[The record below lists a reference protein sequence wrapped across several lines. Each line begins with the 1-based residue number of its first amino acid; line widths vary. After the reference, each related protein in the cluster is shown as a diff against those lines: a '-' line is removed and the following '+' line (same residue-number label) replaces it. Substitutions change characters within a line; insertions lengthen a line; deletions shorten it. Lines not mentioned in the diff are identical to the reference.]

1 MKTKVGVAGLGLMGS
16 AIATNLL
23 SQGNEVHVYNRTIEK
38 ARPFEQKGAIVNQTP
53 SELAS
58 AVDVLITSL
67 TDENAVQQ
75 VTLGNQGFLQALK
88 KDAVWLEMS
97 TIEPDASVEFAEQS
111 KRLGKN
117 RLEVPIVGNP
127 DMERQG
133 KVILLV
139 GGDKGLFEKNEAFLQ
154 QLGNPVLYIGSVG
167 AGLKMKLAVNL
178 YLGLI
183 AETFSE
189 AYVFSR
195 MLGFGPAD
203 FVNVIN
209 KTAHRN
215 FVSEVKGP
223 KIAVGDFA
231 TSFSMDNLFKDLRF
245 AKGQAEKAKAVLPVS
260 QLVFDQFSKAVA
272 DGDGKLDFSAI
283 ARQIERLNGLIS
295 GK

>member
-23 SQGNEVHVYNRTIEK
+23 SQENEVHVYNRTIEK
-38 ARPFEQKGAIVNQTP
+38 AQPFEQKGAIVHQTP

-58 AVDVLITSL
+58 AVDILITSL
-67 TDENAVQQ
+67 TDERAVQQ
-75 VTLGNQGFLQALK
+75 IALGNEGFLQALK

-97 TIEPDASVEFAEQS
+97 TIDPDASVEFAEQS
-111 KRLGKN
+111 KKLDKN

-127 DMERQG
+127 DMERQR

-139 GGDKGLFEKNEAFLQ
+139 GGDRELFEKNEAFIQ
-154 QLGNPVLYIGSVG
+154 QLGNQVLYIGL
-167 AGLKMKLAVNL
+167 AGTGLRMKLAVNL
-178 YLGLI
+178 YLGLM

-195 MLGFGPAD
+195 KLGFGPDA

-209 KTAHRN
+209 QTAHRN

-223 KIAVGDFA
+223 KIATDDFE
-231 TSFSMDNLFKDLRF
+231 TSFSMDNLFKDLRL
-245 AKGQAEKAKAVLPVS
+245 AKGQVDKTKAVLPTS
-260 QLVFDQFSKAVA
+260 ELVFEQFSKAVA
-272 DGDGKLDFSAI
+272 AGDGKWDFSAI
-283 ARQIERLNGLIS
+283 ARQIERLNGLI
-295 GK
+295 KDK